1 MFTKVYVPS
10 AYQRFDIPFFHNT
23 DLDCAKD
30 FNITLG
36 EPRLLFFRNFEPKI
50 FYLHNETKTSEILM
64 KAILRLELPVLF
76 ELDQKFIHN
85 TLFDKRNILVMFRKD
100 EDKDASFMKIFE
112 YAAYNQSIE
121 LSDLSKNIFKYD
133 RSYLYAYCDIK
144 SIF

>member
-1 MFTKVYVPS
+1 
-10 AYQRFDIPFFHNT
+10 
-23 DLDCAKD
+23 
-30 FNITLG
+30 
-36 EPRLLFFRNFEPKI
+36 
-50 FYLHNETKTSEILM
+50 M

-100 EDKDASFMKIFE
+100 EDKDALFMKIFE